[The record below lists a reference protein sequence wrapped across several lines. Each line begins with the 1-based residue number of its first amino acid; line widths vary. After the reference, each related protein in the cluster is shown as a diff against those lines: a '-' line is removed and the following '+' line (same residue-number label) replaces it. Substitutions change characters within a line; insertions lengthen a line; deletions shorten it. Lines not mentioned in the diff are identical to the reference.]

1 MSFKVVKVL
10 EEIRTRKSV
19 FEYYLRNNDDETVAI
34 FCNKKLALR
43 VCDLLN
49 DKVEYDIPVN
59 YGLLDANIRLKE
71 RIRELEND

>member
-19 FEYYLRNNDDETVAI
+19 FEYHLRNNDDETVAI

-71 RIRELEND
+71 RIRELENG